1 MILKLNRRALFTVLG
16 VLLFAGILLLI
27 ICLVP
32 RKTPYFAGGSLSA
45 MPDVPHTN
53 AVFVSANRKEE
64 ARFRR
69 PSREQPY
76 PNPFDFD
83 KFQNEGGKAE
93 TVFESADAVILA
105 YYGILQ
111 SASNMLGFTGACGS
125 VGYGTEP
132 YAYAYSLFTAEKQQ
146 ALSLKAFTNSFKG
159 IGYITLLKLLPAFS
173 PQGTPES
180 IRYYMVEIE
189 VISGVKES
197 EINKGSR
204 FAYTYGLVTVQHE
217 QEMGWKIKDIQ
228 YIAEDF
234 LCAPEHGWFYLANAM
249 VQIVYGENLKLIDRI
264 DKTEQKNEMVYVYAS
279 GQNKQ
284 YRFDFV
290 RLTNGYDILL
300 FENELQNGE
309 WQRVSLLP
317 PEWAYLKLSP
327 AMFG

>member
-1 MILKLNRRALFTVLG
+1 MVLKLNRRALFSVLG

-27 ICLVP
+27 IRLVP
-32 RKTPYFAGGSLSA
+32 QKSPYFAGGRLSDI
-45 MPDVPHTN
+45 PDAPLTN
-53 AVFVSANRKEE
+53 AVFVSANQKSE

-69 PSREQPY
+69 PSQEQPHL
-76 PNPFDFD
+76 NPFTFD
-83 KFQNEGGKAE
+83 KFQNESGKVE
-93 TVFESADAVILA
+93 KVFESADAVILA

-125 VGYGTEP
+125 VGYGADP

-146 ALSLKAFTNSFKG
+146 NLSLKEFTNSFEG
-159 IGYITLLKLLPAFS
+159 VGYITLLKLLPAFP
-173 PQGTPES
+173 PQGTPEN
-180 IRYYMVEIE
+180 IRYYMAEIE
-189 VISGVKES
+189 IIGGVKEN
-197 EINKGSR
+197 ETNKGSR
-204 FAYTYGLVTVQHE
+204 FAYTYGLITVQSE
-217 QEMGWKIKDIQ
+217 QKMGWKIKDIQ

-234 LCAPEHGWFYLANAM
+234 LCAPEHGWFYLSNAM

-309 WQRVSLLP
+309 WKKVSLLP